1 MDVDMDGKFHIHGN
15 PEYTAR
21 RRQCDRLCF
30 LSNFQSGHLASITV
44 IVGLQGEIERCRYMQ
59 CVGRSAQQQQW
70 QQQQP
75 VGRSRYVVA
84 SSTND
89 YDVVGVA
96 A

>member
-1 MDVDMDGKFHIHGN
+1 
-15 PEYTAR
+15 
-21 RRQCDRLCF
+21 
-30 LSNFQSGHLASITV
+30 
-44 IVGLQGEIERCRYMQ
+44 MQ
-59 CVGRSAQQQQW
+59 CHGRSAQQQQW